1 MLVGLSEKE
10 EEMRQAISH
19 CCCDAVYSMDSFCKK
34 LGAAATFEANARL
47 SPWATSSGL
56 AFMECGFEYS
66 QHMVS
71 QAGSPIIFYSGHV
84 YLYTAFCKYGR

>member
-47 SPWATSSGL
+47 SSGL

-66 QHMVS
+66 QHMVL
-71 QAGSPIIFYSGHV
+71 QTGSPIIFYSGHV